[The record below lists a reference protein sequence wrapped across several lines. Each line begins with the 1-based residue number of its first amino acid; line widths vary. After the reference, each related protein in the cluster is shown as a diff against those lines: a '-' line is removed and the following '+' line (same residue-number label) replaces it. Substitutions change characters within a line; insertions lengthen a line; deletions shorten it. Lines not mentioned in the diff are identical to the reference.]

1 MNYQKEK
8 TTPTDP
14 GSGTQPADN
23 GVRDR
28 PLAFADGGIP
38 ILQDIVTSA
47 APGEFDLDDI
57 LPERIPEYDPN
68 SRIEDIERVV
78 QRVSESATER
88 IIRKLEPRIR
98 KEVEKAVR
106 SALLGFEEADT
117 NTGETE

>member
-8 TTPTDP
+8 TTPIDP
-14 GSGTQPADN
+14 GSGTRPADD
-23 GVRDR
+23 GVREK

-106 SALLGFEEADT
+106 SALLEFEEADPAA
-117 NTGETE
+117 GETG

>member
-8 TTPTDP
+8 TTSIDP
-14 GSGTQPADN
+14 GSGTRPADD

-78 QRVSESATER
+78 QMVSESATER

-98 KEVEKAVR
+98 REVEKAVR
-106 SALLGFEEADT
+106 SALLGFEGADT
-117 NTGETE
+117 TTGETG

>member
-8 TTPTDP
+8 TTPIDP
-14 GSGTQPADN
+14 GSGTPPADD
-23 GVRDR
+23 GIRDR

-47 APGEFDLDDI
+47 SPGEFDLDDI

-68 SRIEDIERVV
+68 SRIEEIERVV

-106 SALLGFEEADT
+106 SALLGLEEADT
-117 NTGETE
+117 TAGETG